1 LCFERVISTFPR
13 RLKAMVHMRKRRFSL
28 LLVLLFC
35 SFILVVS
42 ALGQKSPKGTQLG
55 DLFPPYT
62 FPPLTSSQ
70 DQSYLGLSEGK
81 RFSLGEVQ
89 ADLIVV
95 ELLNIYC
102 TSCQKQASI
111 YNEVFDLVESD
122 PAMKGK
128 VKWMGVGVG
137 NNQREV
143 ESFRKLKQVPF
154 PIVTDTQFKLYEAVG
169 GPGGIRTPFTILVR
183 KDEKGRGIVVDSHM
197 GFRRDK
203 EEIIEGIKAAFQYDM
218 AYLKVEEGKRVALPV
233 TEKLKPPIPEE
244 ELLKKIKNGMAAS
257 GGIVEEI
264 RRIPPEEE
272 YLYVGKVRVPGG
284 EKKLLAKVVSWPPVC
299 DICHDIHF
307 IYVFDEGGKI
317 TNFVPIHLTKYG
329 NREWS
334 EDDIEAMKS
343 RLIGHSLLKPFEFNR
358 DVDAITRA
366 TITSVVIFQR
376 LSKGKEIYTALMKQ
390 GYVK

>member
-1 LCFERVISTFPR
+1 MI
-13 RLKAMVHMRKRRFSL
+13 KMRKTGFSV

-35 SFILVVS
+35 PLVVVVS
-42 ALGQKSPKGTQLG
+42 ALGQKSSKGTQLG

-70 DQSYLGLSEGK
+70 DLAYLGLSEGK
-81 RFSLGEVQ
+81 PFTLGDVR

-102 TSCQKQASI
+102 TSCQKQAPI
-111 YNEVFDLVESD
+111 YNDVFDLVEKD
-122 PAMKGK
+122 PTMKGK
-128 VKWMGVGVG
+128 VKWVGVGVG

-197 GFRRDK
+197 GFRREK
-203 EEIIEGIKAAFQYDM
+203 EEIIEEIKAAFQYDI
-218 AYLKVEEGKRVALPV
+218 AYLKVEEGKRGALPV

-244 ELLKKIKNGMAAS
+244 ELLKKIKDGMAAF
-257 GGIVEEI
+257 GGITGEI
-264 RRIPPEEE
+264 RKIPPEDE
-272 YLYVGKVRVPGG
+272 YLYVGKVKVNGK
-284 EKKLLAKVVSWPPVC
+284 EKQLFATVVSWPPVC

-329 NREWS
+329 NRVWDQE
-334 EDDIEAMKS
+334 DIEAMKS
-343 RLIGHSLLKPFEFNR
+343 RLIGRSLLKPFEFNR